1 MSRVSLCGV
10 DLKRR
15 RLARRKQQQQQTINI
30 KIFCV
35 IMRLQLPRSPP
46 PPPPP
51 PKKKVHTLFFRFL
64 WGRQEKLKRTVIN
77 HFHIGRNSTRKWC
90 RKHAEFFKLV
100 LIKSTKFGRGIE
112 VNTPSKSG

>member
-10 DLKRR
+10 HLKRR

-46 PPPPP
+46 PPAPPQ
-51 PKKKVHTLFFRFL
+51 KVHTLFFRFL

-77 HFHIGRNSTRKWC
+77 HSPPVNLDRRSRPKYTSSFI
-90 RKHAEFFKLV
+90 AMELIIFKTA
-100 LIKSTKFGRGIE
+100 KTQC
-112 VNTPSKSG
+112 